1 VTTYEEF
8 NAGAVECAADGCTDP
23 SDMLVEEVA
32 WCIEHLPLDEPESV
46 KDILR
51 SLVMTV
57 STQGQELV
65 DLREAVV
72 GIGKHNQ
79 THCKQIG
86 AVMSNVAALQ
96 AGTPT
101 VATAPEVS

>member
-1 VTTYEEF
+1 MTTYEEF
-8 NAGAVECAADGCTDP
+8 NAAGCTDP

-32 WCIEHLPLDEPESV
+32 WCIEHLPLHDHKRVE
-46 KDILR
+46 DIIR

-57 STQGQELV
+57 ATQGQEIV
-65 DLREAVV
+65 ELREGMI